1 MAETWTHPDLGE
13 FQYEIEWTKPVPMP
27 AFAAFTYDRFERHDP
42 SDNTVPLVFDADDED
57 DTPTVAA
64 AQLAGRVVAKQNEL
78 AKKVLDALWDDFNG
92 RGPRSGMWWHNHL
105 DEVVGVVED
114 VGLPAPAK
122 AADLAAV
129 LLLQEIRI
137 RRDVLDDE
145 QPIAELS
152 FAAAFEEEHGVGI
165 LTDGE
170 SILGTGYCA
179 DVTPF

>member
-1 MAETWTHPDLGE
+1 
-13 FQYEIEWTKPVPMP
+13 
-27 AFAAFTYDRFERHDP
+27 
-42 SDNTVPLVFDADDED
+42 
-57 DTPTVAA
+57 
-64 AQLAGRVVAKQNEL
+64 
-78 AKKVLDALWDDFNG
+78 
-92 RGPRSGMWWHNHL
+92 MWWHNHL

-122 AADLAAV
+122 ADDLAAL

-137 RRDVLDDE
+137 RRDVLDNE

-165 LTDGE
+165 LTDGKN
-170 SILGTGYCA
+170 ILGIGYSA

>member
-1 MAETWTHPDLGE
+1 MAATWTHQDLGE
-13 FQYEIEWTKPVPMP
+13 FEYEIEWTKPVSMP

-42 SDNTVPLVFDADDED
+42 SDNTVPLTFDADDEE
-57 DTPTVAA
+57 DTPTDAA
-64 AQLAGRVVAKQNEL
+64 AQLASRVVANQNEL
-78 AKKVLDALWDDFNG
+78 AKKVLNALWDDFNG

-122 AADLAAV
+122 ADDLAAL

-137 RRDVLDDE
+137 RRDVLDNE

-165 LTDGE
+165 LTDGQ
-170 SILGTGYCA
+170 SVLGTGYSA